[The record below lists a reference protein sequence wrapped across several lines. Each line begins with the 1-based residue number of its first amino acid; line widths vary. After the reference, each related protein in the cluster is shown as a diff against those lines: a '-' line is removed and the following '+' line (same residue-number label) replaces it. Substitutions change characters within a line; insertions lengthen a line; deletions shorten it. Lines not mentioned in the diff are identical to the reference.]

1 MDDPTVAPVVCG
13 VDGSGQALAAV
24 RWAAQDALARDLP
37 LRLVAATGRLDDDGG
52 LAPIGA
58 ADRARRA
65 RETAA
70 RNLEDA
76 VVVAREVLPAHRIC
90 TAVAEDAAVTA
101 LHHESAHARLLV
113 LGDRGRG
120 GFAELLAGS
129 VAVGTA
135 ATARCPVVVL
145 RGMHTPGGPVVVGV
159 DGSGLADAALG
170 VAFAEA
176 RLRGAPLVALHAWS
190 DDVADPYVG
199 LLVDSEATLAAER
212 RLLDVALARWTGE
225 FPDVEVRP
233 EMVRDGAARALVA
246 ASAGAR
252 LVVVGSRG
260 RGGIAGL
267 LLGSVSRALLH
278 HAHCPVLV
286 ARNDSAPA

>member
-1 MDDPTVAPVVCG
+1 MDDPTVARPVVCG

-24 RWAAQDALARDLP
+24 RWAAQDARDRDLP
-37 LRLVAATGRLDDDGG
+37 LRLLAATGPLEGTGG
-52 LAPIGA
+52 PAPIGA
-58 ADRARRA
+58 ADRTRRA
-65 RETAA
+65 GELAA
-70 RNLEDA
+70 RNLQDA
-76 VVVAREVLPAHRIC
+76 VVVAREILPADRIT
-90 TAVAEDAAVTA
+90 TAVAETSAVTA
-101 LHHESAHARLLV
+101 LHQESARAHLLV

-159 DGSGLADAALG
+159 DGSGPSETALG

-176 RLRGAPLVALHAWS
+176 RLRRAPLVALHAWS
-190 DDVADPYVG
+190 DDVSDPYVG
-199 LLVDSEATLAAER
+199 LLVDSEAALAAER
-212 RLLDVALARWTGE
+212 CTLDEALARWTGA
-225 FPDVEVRP
+225 FGDVEVRS
-233 EMVRDGAARALVA
+233 EMVRDGASRALVA

-267 LLGSVSRALLH
+267 LLGSVGRVLLH

-286 ARNDSAPA
+286 ARAG

>member
-90 TAVAEDAAVTA
+90 TAVAEASAVTA
-101 LHHESAHARLLV
+101 LHHESVHARLLV

-145 RGMHTPGGPVVVGV
+145 RGLHTPGGPVVVGV
-159 DGSGLADAALG
+159 
-170 VAFAEA
+170 
-176 RLRGAPLVALHAWS
+176 
-190 DDVADPYVG
+190 
-199 LLVDSEATLAAER
+199 
-212 RLLDVALARWTGE
+212 
-225 FPDVEVRP
+225 
-233 EMVRDGAARALVA
+233 DGAARALVA

-286 ARNDSAPA
+286 ARNESAPA